1 MRVLIADDNRDAV
14 ATFAALVHRWGF
26 EPATAYEGLGAL
38 RILREPQPPKLAMLD
53 WVMPGASGVEI
64 CQAIRAEP
72 NRPYTYFILVTGR
85 DKRTELVEGLSAGAD
100 EFLLKPVDP
109 DELHARLLTGKRV
122 LDLQSQLLDTM
133 ERLKKQATHDG
144 LTGIWNRSAVWEHL
158 EREMARALR
167 QNQPLAVVM
176 SDIDH
181 FKSINDTYGHLTGDQ
196 VLIQTSQRLR
206 EALRPY
212 DAIGRYGGE
221 EFLFVLSN
229 CDAAAAQTLAERLR
243 SWMAAEPFEV
253 LGNRIP
259 VTISLGVSTW
269 DGHAPSSELLRNAD
283 DALYHAKRAG
293 RNRVATFEKGLSL
306 SSS

>member
-1 MRVLIADDNRDAV
+1 L
-14 ATFAALVHRWGF
+14 
-26 EPATAYEGLGAL
+26 P
-38 RILREPQPPKLAMLD
+38 
-53 WVMPGASGVEI
+53 
-64 CQAIRAEP
+64 IRAEP

-85 DKRTELVEGLSAGAD
+85 DKRSEMVEGLSAGAD

-122 LDLQSQLLDTM
+122 LDLQAQLLSTM
-133 ERLKKQATHDG
+133 ERLKRQATHDG
-144 LTGIWNRSAVWEHL
+144 LTGIWNRSEILEHL

-181 FKSINDTYGHLTGDQ
+181 FKNINDTYGHLTGDQ
-196 VLIQTSQRLR
+196 VLVQTAQRMR

-229 CDAAAAQTLAERLR
+229 CDKNAAEALAERLR
-243 SWMAAEPFEV
+243 SCMATEPFVV
-253 LGNRIP
+253 LGHRIP
-259 VTISLGVSTW
+259 VTASLGISTW
-269 DGHAPSSELLRNAD
+269 DCRAPSSELLRNAD
-283 DALYHAKRAG
+283 SALYQAKRAG
-293 RNRVATFEKGLSL
+293 RNRIATFAR
-306 SSS
+306 